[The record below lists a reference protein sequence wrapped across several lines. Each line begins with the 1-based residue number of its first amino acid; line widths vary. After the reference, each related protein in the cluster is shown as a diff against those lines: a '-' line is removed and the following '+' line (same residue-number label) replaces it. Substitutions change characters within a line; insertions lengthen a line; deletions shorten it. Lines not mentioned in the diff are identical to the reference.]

1 MYLFKS
7 CVAGTFYPGIER
19 SFRFVLNSLNVDY
32 FDDPNHSS
40 CTGFGVHC
48 GVVPPEA
55 NLSLNARN
63 LALANN
69 SGYTNIV
76 CTCPTSYARRSRCSP
91 AFKKDKDCLTLKFL
105 NRNG

>member
-63 LALANN
+63 LDLPIIQGIPISFVHAPPHMQGAVDVL
-69 SGYTNIV
+69 
-76 CTCPTSYARRSRCSP
+76 PLL
-91 AFKKDKDCLTLKFL
+91 KKIKTV
-105 NRNG
+105 